1 MLNNHVAIL
10 LQFPDFIGRGK
21 RSDGVR
27 DIGSKANSVIE
38 NLDIMFADQISH
50 RRFIWSADRD
60 PISLHRKS
68 PYPGSVPRRLHQ
80 DSRPGKDSPIAD
92 KNVYGWAPSEALKL
106 IQPTR
111 MLTTQWLNYLRSA
124 QRRSATYEPLSR
136 DFDGLRQKSS
146 SEPCQALKA
155 A

>member
-1 MLNNHVAIL
+1 MQKNDVVIL
-10 LQFPDFIGRGK
+10 LQLPDVKWCGK
-21 RSDGVR
+21 RSDGVP

-80 DSRPGKDSPIAD
+80 DSRPRKASPIAD
-92 KNVYGWAPSEALKL
+92 KTVHVWAP
-106 IQPTR
+106 P
-111 MLTTQWLNYLRSA
+111 
-124 QRRSATYEPLSR
+124 
-136 DFDGLRQKSS
+136 
-146 SEPCQALKA
+146 
-155 A
+155 